1 MASTYVCETQKR
13 KHVCVRH
20 KNERSHLT
28 HVIKWRVITFVFVC
42 LKWAVCHD
50 SFETYAAH
58 FTRHAQLIWGMRQS
72 DCVAEE
78 WAKVICTTH
87 ITLGHS
93 LNELRMSR
101 KTGCACLKW
110 VMAHK
115 WAAHVS
121 NESWHTNGLRM
132 SQMSHG
138 TQPNWDMSHQMTR
151 LLILNVSSE
160 SCLTYIFGHATH
172 TLLIC
177 NTFKLVHETHC
188 VSYTTHS
195 NYTLSR
201 VFV

>member
-1 MASTYVCETQKR
+1 M
-13 KHVCVRH
+13 CVRH
-20 KNERSHLT
+20 KNESMYVWDTKTNVVTWHTSSNDKWLLSFLYVSNGLCAMTHLRHTQPILRDMRS
-28 HVIKWRVITFVFVC
+28 
-42 LKWAVCHD
+42 
-50 SFETYAAH
+50 SFEECAKV
-58 FTRHAQLIWGMRQS
+58 I
-72 DCVAEE
+72 CVAEE

-101 KTGCACLKW
+101 KTGCVCLKW